1 MRADPACRYE
11 LLPRELDTPPPDME
25 VVVDE
30 GEKMDYTTTSLA
42 LIGRTPLPAAQERKE
57 AVMRARAM
65 KAELTKRHVNLALN
79 AEYFLV

>member
-30 GEKMDYTTTSLA
+30 GEKMEELHHRRQSLA
-42 LIGRTPLPAAQERKE
+42 
-57 AVMRARAM
+57 
-65 KAELTKRHVNLALN
+65 
-79 AEYFLV
+79 